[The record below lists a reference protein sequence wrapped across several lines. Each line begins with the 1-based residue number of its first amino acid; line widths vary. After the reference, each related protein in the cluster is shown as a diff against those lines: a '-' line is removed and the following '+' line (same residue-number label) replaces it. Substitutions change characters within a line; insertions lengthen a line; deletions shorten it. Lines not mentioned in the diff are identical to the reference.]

1 MFQEADSERNHT
13 ATRWPF
19 TEPVAALSEA
29 NHRIANN
36 LALLASTI
44 ALRAAEISRSGDALN
59 SDDVALLLAEVGSRI
74 EMVGHLHRLLSTR
87 PQAACLDVN
96 ECLRELCEALV
107 AALAAPG
114 QFELN
119 WTSRAEC
126 MVATDKVLPLC
137 LIVTEIV
144 TNSLKYAH
152 PAGAPGVLTVG
163 CRCDPEGTLAVEIA
177 DDGVGLPE
185 GFDFT
190 VAGGLGARTIMLL
203 ARKLGVE
210 MAFESPA
217 IGLQSTLRLPQAHE
231 PN

>member
-1 MFQEADSERNHT
+1 MFQEAGSERNLT
-13 ATRWPF
+13 AKRWPF
-19 TEPVAALSEA
+19 AEPAAALSEA

-44 ALRAAEISRSGDALN
+44 ALRGAEIARNGESLDADEVG
-59 SDDVALLLAEVGSRI
+59 SLLAEVGARI
-74 EMVGHLHRLLSTR
+74 ETVGQLHRLLSTH
-87 PQAACLDVN
+87 PQTACLDVN
-96 ECLRELCEALV
+96 ECLHELCETLV

-114 QFELN
+114 QFRLI

-126 MVATDKVLPLC
+126 MVAEDKILPLS

-152 PAGAPGVLTVG
+152 PAGAPGELTVG
-163 CRCDPEGTLAVEIA
+163 CRCDAEGTLTIEIA

-185 GFDFT
+185 GLDFAT
-190 VAGGLGARTIMLL
+190 GGGLGARTITLL
-203 ARKLGVE
+203 ARRLEAQV
-210 MAFESPA
+210 AFESPA
-217 IGLQSTLRLPQAHE
+217 IGLRSTLRLPRARE

>member
-1 MFQEADSERNHT
+1 MFQETGTEHDTA

-19 TEPVAALSEA
+19 AEPEVALSEG

-44 ALRAAEISRSGDALN
+44 ALRASEISRTGAPIESEE
-59 SDDVALLLAEVGSRI
+59 VAQLLAEIGARI
-74 EMVGHLHRLLSTR
+74 ETVGRLHRLLSTR

-96 ECLRELCEALV
+96 ECLFELCETLV

-114 QFELN
+114 LFRLI
-119 WTSRAEC
+119 WPYRAEC
-126 MVATDKVLPLC
+126 MIAADKVLPLC

-152 PAGAPGVLTVG
+152 PAGAPGELAVA
-163 CRCDPEGTLAVEIA
+163 CRCDAEGTLMIEIA

-185 GFDFT
+185 GFEFT
-190 VAGGLGARTIMLL
+190 AGGGLGARTIMLL
-203 ARKLGVE
+203 ARKLE
-210 MAFESPA
+210 AAIQFQSPA
-217 IGLQSTLRLPQAHE
+217 IGLRTTLRVPRARE